1 MSRKGGTGGGGR
13 GRPQG
18 VMYMVAVVA
27 DCRNGLVGTGLANS
41 CLGCLGMLGIN

>member
-13 GRPQG
+13 GHPQG

-27 DCRNGLVGTGLANS
+27 DCTNGLVGTGYVGSKLES
-41 CLGCLGMLGIN
+41 YQ